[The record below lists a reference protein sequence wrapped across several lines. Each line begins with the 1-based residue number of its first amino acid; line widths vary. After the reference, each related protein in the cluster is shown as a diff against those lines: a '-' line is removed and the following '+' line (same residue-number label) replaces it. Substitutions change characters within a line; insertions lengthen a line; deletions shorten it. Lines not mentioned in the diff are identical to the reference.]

1 MSYSCIQVKLAV
13 TYGCT
18 DSLSNKIIFDYIN
31 YNRVHIGITELIQLL
46 EYVISSILSCCCLTK
61 NLDHFYLSSQSISQ
75 ICPTEYLQTRW
86 NTTESQIHVAPQI
99 FSSTFHF
106 HPLSSSFTLFHPLSY
121 LGLFHIM
128 IWNRQCFQTHKPILW
143 DGMEISEREFA
154 KSTVMLII
162 LVPLCG
168 ANNCISA
175 LVLIGC
181 SLREGSLETHQ
192 DHLFHIVL
200 HFHRHHYY

>member
-1 MSYSCIQVKLAV
+1 M
-13 TYGCT
+13 
-18 DSLSNKIIFDYIN
+18 
-31 YNRVHIGITELIQLL
+31 
-46 EYVISSILSCCCLTK
+46 
-61 NLDHFYLSSQSISQ
+61 
-75 ICPTEYLQTRW
+75 
-86 NTTESQIHVAPQI
+86 HVAPQI

-128 IWNRQCFQTHKPILW
+128 IWNRQCFQTHKPTLW

-200 HFHRHHYY
+200 HFHRHNHYYSTWRFERSVVIGNRPRQTPWWPTLYESGWKWTKADESR